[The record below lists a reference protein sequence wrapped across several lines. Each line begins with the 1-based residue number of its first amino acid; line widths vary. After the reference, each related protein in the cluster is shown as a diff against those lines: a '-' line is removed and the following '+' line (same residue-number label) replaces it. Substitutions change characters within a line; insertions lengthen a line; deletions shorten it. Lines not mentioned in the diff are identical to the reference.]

1 MISKLKDLI
10 FNNCKK
16 FLIKDLINLIYLY
29 THTIIQTEHKINIYS
44 ITQLLDL
51 FHGFIPKNEL
61 ESLNFQYLIN
71 DISSFVYTISYLTS
85 VELYIDDVIR
95 ERKIFTDFDELRMIH
110 KFDIDGRLID
120 SICFDKYQNI
130 EIEMVMKKYQND
142 IYKKLTVHSFKPDT
156 SIAVFKNDKLDG
168 LVKDI
173 GTYFLYKDGKKLN
186 PNWFQR
192 IKCIYKD
199 IQQNQL
205 IFGTK

>member
-1 MISKLKDLI
+1 MSKLKDTL
-10 FNNCKK
+10 FSNCKK
-16 FLIKDLINLIYLY
+16 YLIKDLINIIYLY
-29 THTIIQTEHKINIYS
+29 IHTIIQTEHEINIYS
-44 ITQLLDL
+44 QTQLLDL

-61 ESLNFQYLIN
+61 YCLNFQYLIN
-71 DISSFVYTISYLTS
+71 DISSFVYRISYLTC
-85 VELYIDDVIR
+85 VELFIDNVIR
-95 ERKIFTDFDELRMIH
+95 ERKIFTNFNNLRVIN
-110 KFDIDGRLID
+110 KFNLNGDLID

-142 IYKKLTVHSFKPDT
+142 IYKKLTVHSFEFDA

-168 LVKDI
+168 LVKNM

-192 IKCIYKD
+192 IKCIFKD
-199 IQQNQL
+199 IQRNQL